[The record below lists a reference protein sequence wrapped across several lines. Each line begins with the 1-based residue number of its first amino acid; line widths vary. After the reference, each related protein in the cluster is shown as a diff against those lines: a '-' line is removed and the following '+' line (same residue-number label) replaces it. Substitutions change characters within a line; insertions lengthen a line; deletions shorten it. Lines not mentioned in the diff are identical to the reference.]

1 MLEGILDFFGGTK
14 ISEKFVPIRNGTL
27 KVILKERNSKRYM
40 YLRFSYTGNV
50 QYHLLHKEDV
60 DDVIDVMA
68 EFKKLM

>member
-1 MLEGILDFFGGTK
+1 MFESIFDFFGGTK
-14 ISEKFVPIRNGTL
+14 ISEKFVSIRNGTL

-60 DDVIDVMA
+60 DDVIDAMA